1 MNHPLDN
8 DHFVNSVLGEE
19 ARFKGD
25 LSVKGVLRIDGDFQG
40 TLRTPSKVY
49 IGSKGRVNSTIYA
62 RTVVVGGVVRGDIY
76 ASERVKV
83 LASAIIIGT
92 VYAPKL
98 VAEEGV
104 MLHGGFQI
112 TGKNIANEVHDWMNE
127 KGKRQRYIGTQVLSE
142 DENRIRGGIPA
153 GSTRSF

>member
-49 IGSKGRVNSTIYA
+49 IGSKGRINSTIYA

-83 LASAIIIGT
+83 LSSAIIIGT

-98 VAEEGV
+98 IAEEGV

-112 TGKNIANEVHDWMNE
+112 TGKNLPREAYDWMQDKN
-127 KGKRQRYIGTQVLSE
+127 KRQRYIGTQVLRE
-142 DENRIRGGIPA
+142 DENKLRGGIPV
-153 GSTRSF
+153 GSSQSF